1 MSASSSRRTSVRL
14 LLAHGIKR
22 TTSYLRNKVLPRT
35 ARHHVGHQLSTS
47 AFHSWCKATAVL
59 LLPISRRPSWG
70 LYFLRDLQEK
80 REPTSGLEPL
90 TCSSYECTARHLG
103 ATEQLTSRTAA
114 LSPPD
119 PSTEATL
126 NGGLVV
132 APTHRCSKA
141 RIALPRFFR
150 HAPLPDAESHPGSV
164 RRETRPPAFCSFAWM
179 SGHPCH
185 SANQPSEC
193 SLSSRQF

>member
-1 MSASSSRRTSVRL
+1 M
-14 LLAHGIKR
+14 
-22 TTSYLRNKVLPRT
+22 
-35 ARHHVGHQLSTS
+35 
-47 AFHSWCKATAVL
+47 
-59 LLPISRRPSWG
+59 
-70 LYFLRDLQEK
+70 EK
-80 REPTSGLEPL
+80 RESRGADSNRFPAH
-90 TCSSYECTARHLG
+90 YECTARHLG

-150 HAPLPDAESHPGSV
+150 HAPLPDAKSHPGSV
-164 RRETRPPAFCSFAWM
+164 RRETRRPAFCSFAWM

-193 SLSSRQF
+193 YLSSRQF